1 MQTALGLHRPRLLP
15 LVTANAIA
23 AIASCLGFAAH
34 AESDVN
40 SGVGAGLSATADL
53 NMRVRV
59 PRMIFL
65 RVGTGTNFADNATVQ
80 RVTFAVTAAN
90 VGSGVAVAGAPAGGI
105 VAQVRANGGNVNFT
119 ARGVVNG
126 LAKGTRRIPWTE
138 IVPTATGTLP
148 HPAIGNGVAGAASV
162 LTAVNGVVNQT
173 ATYRFN
179 YSNSTP
185 MEFGTYNGQVTYT
198 ASLP

>member
-1 MQTALGLHRPRLLP
+1 MQSALGLHRPRLLP
-15 LVTANAIA
+15 LVAAHAIA
-23 AIASCLGFAAH
+23 AFASCLGFAAH